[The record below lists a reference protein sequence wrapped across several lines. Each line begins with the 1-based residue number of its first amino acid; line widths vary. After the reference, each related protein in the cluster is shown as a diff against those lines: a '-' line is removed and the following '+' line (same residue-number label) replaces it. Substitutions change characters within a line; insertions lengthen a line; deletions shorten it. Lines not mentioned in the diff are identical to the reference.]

1 MIGFL
6 SVAPL
11 TPAWS
16 QRGRAFIASVL
27 RRAEATVE
35 QMIFV
40 QACLI
45 AKRCGD
51 DGRWIAFADLSLTG
65 QVFSDAD
72 NSAPSIANL
81 RGRFLALQYRLK
93 HLRCLGERLFRRMK
107 KKTARGAAVLSH
119 APADTRT
126 ICRENTVHWMR
137 NDQCCAPE
145 MWHPPREF
153 SLRRDNTNS
162 LRQRGGGVGS
172 CAPIYPTRCFRKN
185 AAVSLACRSAATFAP
200 SKLATA

>member
-40 QACLI
+40 QAYLI

-81 RGRFLALQYRLK
+81 RGRFLALQYRP
-93 HLRCLGERLFRRMK
+93 R
-107 KKTARGAAVLSH
+107 
-119 APADTRT
+119 PA
-126 ICRENTVHWMR
+126 I
-137 NDQCCAPE
+137 
-145 MWHPPREF
+145 
-153 SLRRDNTNS
+153 
-162 LRQRGGGVGS
+162 
-172 CAPIYPTRCFRKN
+172 
-185 AAVSLACRSAATFAP
+185 SA
-200 SKLATA
+200 